1 PAPTP
6 ALPRKRGRGR
16 KGASRRSRSLPC
28 APACPSTAHRPA
40 PSPVHRSACSPC
52 APDLLP
58 PPPAGEGRGGGS
70 RACPTHAAATP
81 SACRH
86 ERLDLVGAARQAV
99 GEHFVA
105 VLRDRHVVL
114 DPDPD
119 ATPLRGHAGVV
130 GGYVEPRLD

>member
-1 PAPTP
+1 RSRLGVLSSPPPSAPASPAP
-6 ALPRKRGRGR
+6 
-16 KGASRRSRSLPC
+16 
-28 APACPSTAHRPA
+28 AHGPA
-40 PSPVHRSACSPC
+40 PPPPRRIAGAPSAPIR
-52 APDLLP
+52 PP
-58 PPPAGEGRGGGS
+58 PPPAGDGGGGGS

-114 DPDPD
+114 DPVPD

-130 GGYVEPRLD
+130 GG

>member
-1 PAPTP
+1 GTSDLPPPRPSPASGGGGGR
-6 ALPRKRGRGR
+6 ALRVE
-16 KGASRRSRSLPC
+16 AD
-28 APACPSTAHRPA
+28 

-130 GGYVEPRLD
+130 GGYVEPRLDREHHARL